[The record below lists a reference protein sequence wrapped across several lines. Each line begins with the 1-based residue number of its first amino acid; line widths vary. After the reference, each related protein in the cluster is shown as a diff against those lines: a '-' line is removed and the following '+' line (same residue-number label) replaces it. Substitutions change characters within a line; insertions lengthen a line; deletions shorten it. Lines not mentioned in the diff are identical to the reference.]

1 MSAAAETPAY
11 DVAIVGYGPVG
22 AVFANL
28 LANYGLKIA
37 IVERAAGIYDRP
49 RAITLDHEALR
60 VFQAIGLADYM
71 EGAIAPHNGSHY
83 LGVDGEVIKMF
94 DPMPPPYP
102 LGWIPNAT
110 FVQPEAE
117 QALRDQ
123 LTDYPRA
130 DVFLSAAGV
139 SLAQREDSVSLMVRA
154 DTGDRF
160 EIGARY
166 LVGCDG
172 ANSFVRKQLGTGLED
187 LAFDEWWMVVDTLT
201 SEPARRP
208 AKSFQYC
215 WPERPG
221 TFVPGPRN
229 LRRWEIKLLP
239 GEDPEAAGHPDN
251 VLKLLKGFTD
261 TSDLTIWRS
270 AVYRFHALLGQGWRD
285 RRVLLMGDAVHQT
298 PPFLG
303 QGLCAGIRD
312 ASNLAWKLAFVL
324 RGSAGDALLDSY
336 EVERKPHVR
345 SVVASAKEFGKII
358 GELDRAAA
366 LARDARLRAE
376 LKSGK
381 AETVRQKFI
390 PDLVGGLIV
399 SDAKLAGGLFVQ
411 PQVRMAEG
419 EVKRLDDLLRPEFA
433 IVTAMQAAMSGMSE
447 AARSGW
453 RQLGGERVVIAA
465 SGESSSRDGVLTV
478 VETGRLFADW
488 MRDHAVEA
496 VIVRPD
502 RYVFAGVENVAQL
515 NMLVEQLIQNLR
527 AGR

>member
-1 MSAAAETPAY
+1 MAEQIPTY

-22 AVFANL
+22 AIFANL

-37 IVERAAGIYDRP
+37 VVERAAGIYDKP

-60 VFQAIGLADYM
+60 VFQACGLADVM
-71 EGAIAPHNGSHY
+71 ENAIAPHNGSHY
-83 LGVDGEVIKMF
+83 LGVDGEVIKIF

-110 FVQPEAE
+110 FVQPDAE
-117 QALRDQ
+117 QALRNRLVAYKD
-123 LTDYPRA
+123 A
-130 DVFLSAAGV
+130 DVFLSTTGV
-139 SLAQREDSVSLMVRA
+139 SLVQDESSVSLKA
-154 DTGDRF
+154 ITATGGEF
-160 EIGARY
+160 EICARY

-172 ANSFVRKQLGTGLED
+172 ANSFVRKHLGVGLED
-187 LAFDEWWMVVDTLT
+187 LAFDEWWIVVDTLT
-201 SEPARRP
+201 SEPAKRP

-215 WPERPG
+215 WPSRPG

-239 GEDPEAAGHPDN
+239 GEDPEAAGAPDN
-251 VLKLLKGFTD
+251 VLKLLNGFTD

-270 AVYRFHALLGQGWRD
+270 AVYRFHALLAQGWRD

-312 ASNLAWKLAFVL
+312 ASNLAWKLAFVM
-324 RGSAGDALLDSY
+324 RGNAGEALLDSY

-358 GELDRAAA
+358 GELDPAAA
-366 LARDARLRAE
+366 VARDVRLRAE

-381 AETVRQKFI
+381 AETIRQKFI
-390 PDLVGGLIV
+390 PDLAGGLIALG
-399 SDAKLAGGLFVQ
+399 AKLAGGLFVQ
-411 PQVRMAEG
+411 PQVRAADG
-419 EVKRLDDLLRPEFA
+419 RVRRLDDLLKPEFA
-433 IVTAMQAAMSGMSE
+433 IFTATHAAMSGMSE
-447 AARSGW
+447 AALSNW
-453 RQLGGERVVIAA
+453 RQLGGERIVIAA
-465 SGESSSRDGVLTV
+465 SGESFGDGVMTV
-478 VETGRLFADW
+478 VEHGRLFADW
-488 MRDHAVEA
+488 MRDNAVKA

-502 RYVFAGVENVAQL
+502 RYVFAGAENAEQL
-515 NMLVEQLIQNLR
+515 NMLIKQLIQNLH
-527 AGR
+527 AGP

>member
-1 MSAAAETPAY
+1 LRKIPEY

-22 AVFANL
+22 AIFANL

-37 IVERAAGIYDRP
+37 VIERASAIYDKP

-60 VFQAIGLADYM
+60 VFQACGLADVM
-71 EGAIAPHNGSHY
+71 ESAIAPHNGSHY
-83 LGVDGEVIKMF
+83 LGVDGDVIKMF

-110 FVQPEAE
+110 FVQPDAE

-123 LTDYPRA
+123 LAGYKDA
-130 DVFLSAAGV
+130 DVFLSTTGV
-139 SLAQREDSVSLMVRA
+139 SLAQDEVSVLLQARGE
-154 DTGDRF
+154 TGDEF
-160 EIGARY
+160 EISARY
-166 LVGCDG
+166 LVGRDG
-172 ANSFVRKQLGTGLED
+172 ANSFVRKHLGIGLED

-201 SEPARRP
+201 SEPAKRP

-215 WPERPG
+215 WPSRPG

-239 GEDPEAAGHPDN
+239 GEDPEVAGAPHN

-270 AVYRFHALLGQGWRD
+270 AVYRFHALLGESWRD

-312 ASNLAWKLAFVL
+312 ASNLAWKLALVL
-324 RGSAGDALLDSY
+324 RGSAGDTLLDSY

-358 GELDRAAA
+358 GELDPKAAV
-366 LARDARLRAE
+366 ARDARLRAE

-381 AETVRQKFI
+381 AETIRQKFI
-390 PDLVGGLIV
+390 PDLASGLIARG
-399 SDAKLAGGLFVQ
+399 AKLAGGLFVQ
-411 PQVRMAEG
+411 PQVRAADG
-419 EVKRLDDLLRPEFA
+419 SVRRLDDFLKPEFA
-433 IVTAMQAAMSGMSE
+433 VVTATQEAMSWMSE
-447 AARSGW
+447 ASLSCW
-453 RQLGGERVVIAA
+453 RQLGGERVVIAGT
-465 SGESSSRDGVLTV
+465 GESSTREGIATF
-478 VETGRLFADW
+478 VEGEGIFLNW
-488 MRDHAVEA
+488 MRENQVSAI
-496 VIVRPD
+496 IVRPD
-502 RYVFAGVENVAQL
+502 RYVFAGASNADQL
-515 NMLVEQLIQNLR
+515 NMLMGNLIEALHVR
-527 AGR
+527 S